1 MVVVAAV
8 VFVAAVVVTTLALEQ
23 MEAPLNVRETSFG
36 GTVVVAN

>member
-8 VFVAAVVVTTLALEQ
+8 VFVAAVVVTTLPLEQ